1 MSFAQFNNVPFGIS
15 VQDNAV
21 AKWSGV
27 QKFGYNPTVGSTFET
42 VWDGGNVYTY
52 ISTAST
58 ATATSDAAAS
68 ADDGTTVKVFGLDA
82 NYDQVEE
89 TLTVGAGAGTVEFQ
103 RIYRAYVVNAAA
115 GITNVGNVNITVD
128 SVVAAR
134 INATNGQTL
143 MCVYTIPRNYQA
155 FVMQIDAG
163 AKKNQEHELRM
174 VARSVSNGNA
184 FNTKAYVTMTG
195 GFFEKNYHV
204 PIKLPPKTDI
214 ELQATASATSAVA
227 GGFELFLEQL
237 KG

>member
-1 MSFAQFNNVPFGIS
+1 M
-15 VQDNAV
+15 
-21 AKWSGV
+21 
-27 QKFGYNPTVGSTFET
+27 
-42 VWDGGNVYTY
+42 
-52 ISTAST
+52 
-58 ATATSDAAAS
+58 
-68 ADDGTTVKVFGLDA
+68 
-82 NYDQVEE
+82 
-89 TLTVGAGAGTVEFQ
+89 GAGAGTVEFQ
-103 RIYRAYVVNAAA
+103 RIYRAYVVDAAS

-237 KG
+237 NG